1 MGQTVLCKFLKAAT
15 LKQQMRKET
24 SQNKK
29 GRHAKEMNGL
39 HLATER

>member
-1 MGQTVLCKFLKAAT
+1 MEQTFLCKFPKAAT
-15 LKQQMRKET
+15 SKQQMRKET